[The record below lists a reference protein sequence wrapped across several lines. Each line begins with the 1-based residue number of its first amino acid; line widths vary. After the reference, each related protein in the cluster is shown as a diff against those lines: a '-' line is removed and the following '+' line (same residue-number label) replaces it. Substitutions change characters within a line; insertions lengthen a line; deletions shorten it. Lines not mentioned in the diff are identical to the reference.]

1 MKRFFRLVPAVLV
14 FIVFIFLTLHY
25 FDGEQIWNG
34 LIGLLEHPVLL
45 VSIWIVYFLSFCL
58 KACAWQLYLKG
69 KVRFSTCLLGILY
82 SLLVNHLFPIK
93 VGDLVRAK
101 VLSMRDDK
109 VNDEEA
115 FHSVFVLRFL
125 DMLCLIGITLTGM
138 LSLNVS
144 FKIPV
149 WSIGAGVIFCI
160 IVLFVLHK
168 YFPKFIQRHL
178 ALFKHAFLGRN
189 GLAIILITF
198 LSWVLEGGILY
209 GVVLGL
215 KGELSLWGT
224 VFANSLTVS
233 GQVFQITPGGIGN
246 YESFLVFALGLFGFP
261 LTEGYTIAVITH
273 FMKFLFSYMAGAV
286 VVLIYPISFKTIKGW
301 GRVKGVREE

>member
-1 MKRFFRLVPAVLV
+1 MKRFFRLGPAVLV
-14 FIVFIFLTLHY
+14 LIIFTFLTFHY
-25 FDGEQIWNG
+25 FDGKQLWNG
-34 LIGLLEHPVLL
+34 LIDLLEHPVLL
-45 VSIWIVYFLSFCL
+45 VIIFLVYFLSFCL

-101 VLSMRDDK
+101 VLSMRDNK

-125 DMLCLIGITLTGM
+125 DMLCLIGITLTG
-138 LSLNVS
+138 LLNLNVS
-144 FKIPV
+144 FKSPV
-149 WSIGAGVIFCI
+149 WGIVAAVIFCI
-160 IVLFVLHK
+160 IVLSVLHK
-168 YFPKFIQRHL
+168 YYPNFIQRQL
-178 ALFKHAFLGRN
+178 SLFKHAFSGRN
-189 GLAIILITF
+189 GLAIVLITF

-209 GVVLGL
+209 GTVLAL
-215 KGELSLWGT
+215 QGELSVWGT
-224 VFANSLTVS
+224 VFANSITIA
-233 GQVFQITPGGIGN
+233 GQVFQVTPGGIGN

-273 FMKFLFSYMAGAV
+273 FMKFVFSYMTGAV
-286 VVLIYPISFKTIKGW
+286 VILIYPISFKTMKGW
-301 GRVKGVREE
+301 GRVKGVRRK

>member
-1 MKRFFRLVPAVLV
+1 MKQFFRLGPAVLIL
-14 FIVFIFLTLHY
+14 IVFIFLTFHY
-25 FDGEQIWNG
+25 FDAKQIWNG
-34 LIGLLEHPVLL
+34 LIKLLEHPVLL
-45 VSIWIVYFLSFCL
+45 VSIWLVYFFSFCL
-58 KACAWQLYLKG
+58 KAVAWQLYLKG
-69 KVRFSTCLLGILY
+69 KVQFSTCLLGILY

-109 VNDEEA
+109 VNDEIA

-125 DMLCLIGITLTGM
+125 DMLCLIGITLTGL

-144 FKIPV
+144 FKIPM
-149 WSIGAGVIFCI
+149 WSIGTGVIFCI
-160 IVLFVLHK
+160 IVLSVLYK
-168 YFPKFIQRHL
+168 YFPDFIQRHFS
-178 ALFKHAFLGRN
+178 LFKSAFSGRN

-198 LSWVLEGGILY
+198 LSWVLEGGSLY
-209 GVVLGL
+209 STVLAL
-215 KGELSLWGT
+215 QGELSVWGAM
-224 VFANSLTVS
+224 FANSITIA
-233 GQVFQITPGGIGN
+233 GQLFQITPGGIGN

-286 VVLIYPISFKTIKGW
+286 VILIYPISFKTIKGW
-301 GRVKGVREE
+301 GRVKGVREK